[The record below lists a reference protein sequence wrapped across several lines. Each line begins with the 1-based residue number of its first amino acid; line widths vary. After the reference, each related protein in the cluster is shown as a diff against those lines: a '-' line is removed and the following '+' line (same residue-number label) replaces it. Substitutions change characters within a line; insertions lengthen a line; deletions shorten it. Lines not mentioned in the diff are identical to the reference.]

1 MSFQSLMSTT
11 HRLCASM
18 DALAALGAE
27 LRLRRTGQ
35 PATAEVR
42 ELLRE
47 AVHRVDP
54 QLLSEI
60 SSDQEEIALG
70 IIESF
75 FRQALDLLENPARN
89 PGWSYADP
97 TVING
102 QGMTSRAF
110 VRTFETISASV
121 GDFRATLDRPGVFLD
136 AGTGAGWLAIEV
148 ARCWP
153 SWRVVGIDCWQPS
166 VELARANIAAS
177 GVEDRIELRV
187 QSVEQLQEENAFSIA
202 WLPGPF
208 LSRQAVLSALEGVRR
223 SLEPGGWVV
232 FSLFSPP
239 EEPWGEAVT
248 ALKVTRNGGYPWKR
262 QELEDRLNAVGFQQV
277 GTFPTIGSTVTI
289 GERGAD

>member
-42 ELLRE
+42 GLLRE
-47 AVHRVDP
+47 VVNRVDP
-54 QLLSEI
+54 QLLSDI
-60 SSDQEEIALG
+60 SSDQEAIALG

-102 QGMTSRAF
+102 QGMTSRTF

-136 AGTGAGWLAIEV
+136 VGTGAGWLAIEV
-148 ARCWP
+148 AHGWP

-166 VELARANIAAS
+166 VQLARANIAAS

-208 LSRQAVLSALEGVRR
+208 LSRQAVLSALQGVKRA
-223 SLEPGGWVV
+223 LKPGGWLV
-232 FSLFSPP
+232 FSLFCPS

-248 ALKVTRNGGYPWKR
+248 ALKVTRNGGYPWQR
-262 QELEDRLNAVGFQQV
+262 DELEYRLSAVGFRQV

-289 GERGAD
+289 GQRGAD